1 MSEKRTIFL
10 VLPAYNEEASLG
22 ELLEQAEEASAGWS
36 GALRVVVVDDGSA
49 DETAAIASQWAERLS
64 LRLERHAQNQG
75 LGSTLVDGIRAA
87 AAEAADGDV
96 VVTMDADATHPPAH
110 VAEMLGRVDGG
121 ADIVIASRYQE
132 GAQASGLPLHRNAL
146 SVAAKLVARLAVGLP
161 GVRDYTCGYRAYR
174 ADLLKRAIADCDG
187 RLLREPGFASSME
200 LLLALRP
207 YRPRFAE
214 IPFHLRYDR
223 KESASKMRI
232 GRTVARTLAMIARRR
247 LEALT
252 GRARRARA

>member
-1 MSEKRTIFL
+1 MSEKRRIFL
-10 VLPAYNEEASLG
+10 VLPAFNEEANLG
-22 ELLEQAEEASAGWS
+22 ELLEQAETASADWS
-36 GALRVVVVDDGSA
+36 GDLRVVVVDDGSA
-49 DETAAIASQWAERLS
+49 DGTAALASRWAERMS

-75 LGSTLVDGIRAA
+75 LGSTLEDGLRAA
-87 AAEAADGDV
+87 AAEAEDGDV
-96 VVTMDADATHPPAH
+96 VVTMDADATHPPVH
-110 VAEMLGRVDGG
+110 VAEMLERIDGG
-121 ADIVIASRYQE
+121 ADVVIASRYQA

-146 SVAAKLVARLAVGLP
+146 SVAAKLVARVAVGLP

-174 ADLLKRAIADCDG
+174 AELLKRVLAESGG

-214 IPFHLRYDR
+214 VPFHLRYDR

-247 LEALT
+247 LDSLFGRA
-252 GRARRARA
+252 GRARA